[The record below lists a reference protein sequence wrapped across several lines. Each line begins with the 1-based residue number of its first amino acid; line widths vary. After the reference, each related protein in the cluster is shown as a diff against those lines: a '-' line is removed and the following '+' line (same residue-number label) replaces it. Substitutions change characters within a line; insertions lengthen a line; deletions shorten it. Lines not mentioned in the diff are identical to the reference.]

1 MLPSWLVISTV
12 ALVVGTALNRLFP
25 TEYRWFN
32 RLRRPDWLTFERAIP
47 FIWIFIFIC
56 LVWSAVI
63 VWNTLG
69 NNWQLMAIYLLLEIA
84 ILSYTPVMTRLRS
97 LQVGVI
103 IGGTGFFIGLFLA
116 ILVFPISSV
125 AGWLLVPYLL
135 WSPIGT
141 YVTWEMIRLNP

>member
-1 MLPSWLVISTV
+1 MIPSWLAISTV
-12 ALVVGTALNRLFP
+12 ALLVAIAINKLFP

-47 FIWIFIFIC
+47 LIWTFIFIC
-56 LVWSAVI
+56 LVWSAVV

-69 NNWQLMAIYLLLEIA
+69 GTWQLMAIYLLLEIA
-84 ILSYTPVMTRLRS
+84 IMSYTPVMTQLRS
-97 LQVGVI
+97 LRVGVI

-116 ILVFPISSV
+116 ILVFPVSSV

-141 YVTWEMIRLNP
+141 YVTWEMMQLNP

>member
-1 MLPSWLVISTV
+1 MIPSWLAISTV
-12 ALVVGTALNRLFP
+12 ALLVAIAINRFFP

-47 FIWIFIFIC
+47 LIWTFIFIC
-56 LVWSAVI
+56 LVWSAVV

-69 NNWQLMAIYLLLEIA
+69 GTWQLMAIYLLLEIA
-84 ILSYTPVMTRLRS
+84 IMSYTPVMTQLRS
-97 LQVGVI
+97 LRVGVI

-116 ILVFPISSV
+116 VLVFPVSSV

-141 YVTWEMIRLNP
+141 YVTWEMMQLNP

>member
-1 MLPSWLVISTV
+1 MIPPWLVISTV
-12 ALVVGTALNRLFP
+12 ALVVAIAINRLFP

-47 FIWIFIFIC
+47 LIWTFIFIC

-63 VWNTLG
+63 VWNTSG
-69 NNWQLMAIYLLLEIA
+69 GNWQLMVVYLLLEIA
-84 ILSYTPVMTRLRS
+84 IMSYTPVMTQLRS
-97 LQVGVI
+97 LRVGVI

-141 YVTWEMIRLNP
+141 YVTWEMMQLNP

>member
-1 MLPSWLVISTV
+1 MIPSWLAISTV
-12 ALVVGTALNRLFP
+12 ALLVAIAINKLFP
-25 TEYRWFN
+25 TDYRWFN

-47 FIWIFIFIC
+47 LIWTFIFIC
-56 LVWSAVI
+56 LVWSAVV

-69 NNWQLMAIYLLLEIA
+69 GTWQLMAIYLLLEIA
-84 ILSYTPVMTRLRS
+84 IMSYTPVMTKLRS
-97 LQVGVI
+97 LRVGVI

-116 ILVFPISSV
+116 VLVFPVSSV

-141 YVTWEMIRLNP
+141 YVTWEMMQLNP

>member
-1 MLPSWLVISTV
+1 MIPSWLAISTV
-12 ALVVGTALNRLFP
+12 ALLVAIAINKLFP

-47 FIWIFIFIC
+47 LIWTFIFIC
-56 LVWSAVI
+56 LVWSAVV

-69 NNWQLMAIYLLLEIA
+69 GTWQLMAIYLLLEIA
-84 ILSYTPVMTRLRS
+84 IMSYTPVMTQLRS
-97 LQVGVI
+97 LRVGVI

-116 ILVFPISSV
+116 VLVFPVSSV

-141 YVTWEMIRLNP
+141 YVTWEMMQLNP